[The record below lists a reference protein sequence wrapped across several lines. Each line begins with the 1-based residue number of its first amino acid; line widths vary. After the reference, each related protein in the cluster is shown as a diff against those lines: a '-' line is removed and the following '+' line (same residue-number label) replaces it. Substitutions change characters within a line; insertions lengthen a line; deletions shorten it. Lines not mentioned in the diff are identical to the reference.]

1 MDKPFADGETMAVNG
16 LTFKAESLTGTS
28 LQTANDRACV
38 AVRAFYELKKSAPL
52 VPFVSLTLEKEDELD
67 PEILAKLEA
76 KPADY
81 ENDPVRK
88 AEALAAERLA
98 AQVAA
103 QDAFAANRDRLAA
116 KAAGNPVEKRGK
128 PVEDGDITGG
138 ARLALAEMGIA

>member
-88 AEALAAERLA
+88 
-98 AQVAA
+98 
-103 QDAFAANRDRLAA
+103 
-116 KAAGNPVEKRGK
+116 
-128 PVEDGDITGG
+128 VEDGFDARLPSSHTSQRITTPSRPCVSTACG
-138 ARLALAEMGIA
+138 ARESERQHGAC